1 MNPPEP
7 TPPSIVSQKV
17 HMNATRPQD
26 SQKMKSPE
34 TAQILL
40 PASPSTA
47 TATPARSRRQAQ
59 KFDQP
64 TPEQLAKLGIKVRD
78 FAYESTLPPIRAYV
92 PRQIQPSRLPTDPD
106 VFGGPSEQRSVQRI
120 IPPYPRHVRQPAYA
134 DLRAL
139 NVEASLGLVSS
150 SQQSDYS
157 APSSSQPPPSY
168 YESQASEPYIRT
180 PTVTPNGSLQWDVE
194 DTSAVPASQLEPNTE
209 PELLSYAD
217 LGFRDPDETPEQLQR
232 KASLVPT
239 EVGSNFSSPLSS
251 PPGSLPLIPPSS
263 TTPAAPSPPA
273 APDAP
278 PQTKQDT
285 THQPPPSEPLP
296 DTASPR
302 YYLRKRPAP
311 PSPISAAST
320 RPSSRVRRLPPQ
332 PTVTPPHATH
342 PPHPPIATVQSA
354 HAKAKPRNGHNSP
367 RPVAVRRSTKAT
379 PVR

>member
-7 TPPSIVSQKV
+7 TPPSI
-17 HMNATRPQD
+17 
-26 SQKMKSPE
+26 KMKSPE

-40 PASPSTA
+40 PESPSIPT

-92 PRQIQPSRLPTDPD
+92 PRQIQPSRLPTDLD
-106 VFGGPSEQRSVQRI
+106 VFGGPSDQRSVQRI

-157 APSSSQPPPSY
+157 APSSSQPPLSY

-180 PTVTPNGSLQWDVE
+180 PTVTPNGSLQWDIE
-194 DTSAVPASQLEPNTE
+194 DTSAVPASQLEANAE

-239 EVGSNFSSPLSS
+239 EPGSNFSSPLSS
-251 PPGSLPLIPPSS
+251 PPGSLPLITASS
-263 TTPAAPSPPA
+263 TTPAAPSSPA
-273 APDAP
+273 AAP
-278 PQTKQDT
+278 V
-285 THQPPPSEPLP
+285 THQPPPSEQLP

-311 PSPISAAST
+311 PSPISTASS

-332 PTVTPPHATH
+332 PTVAPTH
-342 PPHPPIATVQSA
+342 PPHPPITTVQSA
-354 HAKAKPRNGHNSP
+354 HAKAKPRSGHNSP

>member
-7 TPPSIVSQKV
+7 TPPSI
-17 HMNATRPQD
+17 
-26 SQKMKSPE
+26 KMKSPE

-40 PASPSTA
+40 PASPSMA

-59 KFDQP
+59 KLDQP

-92 PRQIQPSRLPTDPD
+92 PRQIQPSRLPTDLD
-106 VFGGPSEQRSVQRI
+106 DIGGPSEQRSQQRI

-157 APSSSQPPPSY
+157 APSSSQPPLSY

-180 PTVTPNGSLQWDVE
+180 PTVTPNGSLQWNIE

-263 TTPAAPSPPA
+263 TTPAAPTSPA

-278 PQTKQDT
+278 SQTTPQES
-285 THQPPPSEPLP
+285 THQPPPSEVLP

-311 PSPISAAST
+311 PSPISTTST
-320 RPSSRVRRLPPQ
+320 RPSSRVRRLPPRS
-332 PTVTPPHATH
+332 TVTPPHATLR
-342 PPHPPIATVQSA
+342 PHPPSATVQSA
-354 HAKAKPRNGHNSP
+354 HAKAKPRSGHNSP